1 MKWKKSIFSH
11 QSFNKIMEGKLRVVT
26 LLSKILFLSFSALSS
41 TSQGF
46 KAKGEE
52 GGHSAVGRAIWGS
65 RLVRHI

>member
-26 LLSKILFLSFSALSS
+26 LLSKILFLSFSALDQQVFRAS
-41 TSQGF
+41 
-46 KAKGEE
+46 KGEE
-52 GGHSAVGRAIWGS
+52 GGHAAVGRAIWGR

>member
-41 TSQGF
+41 TSQG
-46 KAKGEE
+46 ASKGEE
-52 GGHSAVGRAIWGS
+52 GGQAAVGRAIWGR